1 MKASD
6 AFIRPSLSEGLGNA
20 FLEAM
25 AARIP
30 VIGTTVGGIRDFLI
44 DGETGFA
51 VDPEDSK
58 SIVEAVT
65 KVKKLPPSLREDLVN
80 RSEKVVRE
88 RYDWNSV
95 SRDVE
100 RLFNAITQ

>member
-1 MKASD
+1 MEKPALLS
-6 AFIRPSLSEGLGNA
+6 IRKIHE
-20 FLEAM
+20 
-25 AARIP
+25 
-30 VIGTTVGGIRDFLI
+30 
-44 DGETGFA
+44 
-51 VDPEDSK
+51 
-58 SIVEAVT
+58 SIVDAVT
-65 KVKKLPPSLREDLVN
+65 RVKALPPSLREDLVD